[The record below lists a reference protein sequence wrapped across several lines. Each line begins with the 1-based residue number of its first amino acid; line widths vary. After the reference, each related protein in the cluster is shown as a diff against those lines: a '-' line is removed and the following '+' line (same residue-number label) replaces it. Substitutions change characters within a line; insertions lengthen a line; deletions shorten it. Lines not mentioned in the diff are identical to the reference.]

1 MESTDDA
8 SRSLEQQK
16 RFFIS
21 YYLQPLNVTL
31 WPFSQTTTPTLDVS
45 SPPGKIDERV
55 FIGGNYAIMPIL
67 RFIKAIVA
75 RENLQPILAA
85 DFKIPR
91 DKTNE
96 YAHRLLLQCRRAVF
110 EITIDNGHL
119 MEIQSVMG
127 TRHLAIQ
134 TLLVYMAEDE
144 TKDPPSTMKTMI
156 KTLDYPK
163 QGYTSLTE
171 LDSIIS
177 TFLQTPLP

>member
-1 MESTDDA
+1 MDSTDDA
-8 SRSLEQQK
+8 SQSIEAQK

-21 YYLQPLNVTL
+21 YYLQPLNNVF
-31 WPFSQTTTPTLDVS
+31 WPLYQTTSLPLDVS
-45 SPPGKIDERV
+45 SPPGKIDDRV

-85 DFKIPR
+85 DFNIPR

-96 YAHRLLLQCRRAVF
+96 YAHRLLLQCRRAIF

-134 TLLVYMAEDE
+134 TLLLYMAEDDA
-144 TKDPPSTMKTMI
+144 KDPPSTMKSMI

-163 QGYTSLTE
+163 QGYTSLSE
-171 LDSIIS
+171 LDVIIS
-177 TFLQTPLP
+177 TFLQTPLQ